1 MKKNHVKLTAE
12 EWETL
17 IKLTK
22 KGNVSGRKYKRA
34 MALLELNKG
43 KTYAA
48 VSDLL
53 DVGANTLSTLAKK
66 YKAEGLACLEDK
78 PRSGRPATISG
89 DARAKVTALACSQP
103 PEGYGRWSLRLLA
116 EKVVQLEYLDQISHT
131 QVSRILK
138 KRSTTSP

>member
-1 MKKNHVKLTAE
+1 
-12 EWETL
+12 
-17 IKLTK
+17 
-22 KGNVSGRKYKRA
+22 

-43 KTYAA
+43 KTYTA

-66 YKAEGLACLEDK
+66 YKAEGLACLDDK

-89 DARAKVTALACSQP
+89 NARAKVTALACSQP

>member
-1 MKKNHVKLTAE
+1 MKKNHVKLTSE
-12 EWETL
+12 EQEIVT
-17 IKLTK
+17 KLTK

-48 VSDLL
+48 VSDWL

-66 YKAEGLACLEDK
+66 YKAEGLACLDDK

-89 DARAKVTALACSQP
+89 NARAKVTALACSQP

>member
-1 MKKNHVKLTAE
+1 MKKNHVQLTSE
-12 EWETL
+12 ERETL
-17 IKLTK
+17 IKRIK

-66 YKAEGLACLEDK
+66 YKAEGLACLDDK
-78 PRSGRPATISG
+78 PRSGRPVTIG
-89 DARAKVTALACSQP
+89 GNARAKVTALACSQP

>member
-1 MKKNHVKLTAE
+1 MKKNHVKLTSE
-12 EWETL
+12 EQETVT
-17 IKLTK
+17 KLTK

-66 YKAEGLACLEDK
+66 YKAEGLACLDDK
-78 PRSGRPATISG
+78 PRSGRPATING
-89 DARAKVTALACSQP
+89 NARAKVTALACSQP

-116 EKVVQLEYLDQISHT
+116 EKVVQLECLDQISHT

>member
-1 MKKNHVKLTAE
+1 MKKNHVKLTSE
-12 EWETL
+12 EQEAVT
-17 IKLTK
+17 KLTK
-22 KGNVSGRKYKRA
+22 KRNVSGRKYKRA

-66 YKAEGLACLEDK
+66 YKAEGLACLDDK
-78 PRSGRPATISG
+78 PRSGRPVTIG
-89 DARAKVTALACSQP
+89 GNARAKVTALACSQP

>member
-1 MKKNHVKLTAE
+1 MKKNHVQLTSE
-12 EWETL
+12 EGETL

-66 YKAEGLACLEDK
+66 YKAEGLACLDDK

-89 DARAKVTALACSQP
+89 DARARVTALACSQP